1 MGGQNGV
8 VVATLM
14 NIGKMDN
21 SIVFVMCVL
30 MLAFATLCQHNLI
43 QMTTGSKTSQAEAL
57 KEINEIGED
66 NNELEASSDNNV
78 VNTGNN
84 ETNASSSTAT
94 DIEAPDAAVAAVD
107 AKTADSKGD

>member
-1 MGGQNGV
+1 LH
-8 VVATLM
+8 A
-14 NIGKMDN
+14 
-21 SIVFVMCVL
+21 
-30 MLAFATLCQHNLI
+30 
-43 QMTTGSKTSQAEAL
+43 
-57 KEINEIGED
+57 GED

>member
-1 MGGQNGV
+1 MH
-8 VVATLM
+8 A
-14 NIGKMDN
+14 
-21 SIVFVMCVL
+21 
-30 MLAFATLCQHNLI
+30 
-43 QMTTGSKTSQAEAL
+43 
-57 KEINEIGED
+57 GED

-107 AKTADSKGD
+107 AKTADSKGDWTGNKENYSKVLHKKGTRSSTHTPSQALEKNNF